1 VADPIEAGTPQAKPP
16 DSESAGTGG
25 QAADGSE
32 SAGKPVDP
40 ALAMA
45 WKAKAEE
52 GNRALSRVQELE
64 ARLAAIQN
72 QQYAQQQQA
81 NPLAEMVAELQQQ
94 APYDVN
100 AKAALASLTI
110 QATQQAEMDVLRTM
124 MRLNIPPARQDMVAS
139 IVRNSGYRVGVEAAD
154 QMARGSEVPDLAK
167 QLEAERQ
174 KRMELEK
181 VLNARTAGGSTQGNP
196 ATTTPA
202 ATSADGALEV
212 TLEEYRHLPREAR
225 DKAKIKQ

>member
-1 VADPIEAGTPQAKPP
+1 
-16 DSESAGTGG
+16 
-25 QAADGSE
+25 
-32 SAGKPVDP
+32 
-40 ALAMA
+40 MA

-52 GNRALSRVQELE
+52 GNKALDRVKELE
-64 ARLAAIQN
+64 ARLSAIQD
-72 QQYAQQQQA
+72 QQYARQQQA

-139 IVRNSGYRVGVEAAD
+139 IVRNSGYRIGVEAAD

-181 VLNARTAGGSTQGNP
+181 VLNARTVGSSPQGNP

-202 ATSADGALEV
+202 AMGGDGVLEV
-212 TLEEYRHLPREAR
+212 TLEEYAKLPLEQS
-225 DKAKIKQ
+225 DKAKIKR

>member
-1 VADPIEAGTPQAKPP
+1 VADPIEAGTPQATPP
-16 DSESAGTGG
+16 VSESAGTGG
-25 QAADGSE
+25 QVADGSE
-32 SAGKPVDP
+32 SAGKPIDH

-52 GNRALSRVQELE
+52 GNKALARVQELE
-64 ARLAAIQN
+64 QRIAA
-72 QQYAQQQQA
+72 AQQQQFAQA

-100 AKAALASLTI
+100 ARASLAALTM
-110 QATQQAEMDVLRTM
+110 QATQQAEMDVFRAM
-124 MRLNIPPARQDMVAS
+124 SRSGIPAARQDTVAAL
-139 IVRNSGYRVGVEAAD
+139 VRQSGYRMSVEQAD
-154 QMARGSEVPDLAK
+154 MLARGPEASDLAK

-181 VLNARTAGGSTQGNP
+181 VLNARTVGGGSNGGNP

-202 ATSADGALEV
+202 AAGAGGALEV
-212 TLEEYRHLPREAR
+212 PFEEWVNLPKELR
-225 DKAKIKQ
+225 DKAKIKR